1 MRDRRVILITQ
12 GGTQTSD
19 AVDLLTEWARHG
31 LVHPFVSCTGDLQ
44 GAYVDTDGQGE
55 TSSVFEILGPQDLE
69 VVRVAA
75 LCGAAEGAEVQGVAR
90 VGSRYPV
97 EQSSPSGDDPAVE
110 TVARVRDMTNRLKEL
125 APDGLRVLEARIWVA
140 PSPHAGLESGGW
152 EASEDYFDPAAQ
164 ANLVVIPEDR
174 QSESK
179 LAVPLI
185 PPDSDRFAAHVAT
198 EVATALGMWS
208 GMSEAPVDGMTAGTT
223 GYGEAKVHLVRS
235 FVRVAEIPAVTL
247 AGAADH
253 GGVLRVP
260 SGAQEAPY
268 PRETIIDAQRRIESV
283 LHDRLVREA
292 SVDRPEPVGLRES
305 LRVLGRGVRDA
316 IRYLFTFSKDVRD
329 AIRDMTGRIM
339 QEAVGRD
346 SVLRVIWRGMP
357 PDDVG
362 QQRTV
367 DAEELM
373 EKIRRRRTLEG
384 GVLIDQGLW
393 ADVGKAVFSS
403 ADGGEMPDGVDP
415 LRVKD
420 QVVIVKEVGM
430 IAPAFG
436 PDLADEL
443 RADSSREVPATLL
456 GRLGACLRQ
465 IEEGSR
471 RNFDRLVERSKHVME
486 VERLPAL
493 TLTGVVTAALITLAV
508 AGLLLLTG
516 FVELVGVTALGQV
529 VRAWIWVGVTAVY
542 ALSLVAVSRTV
553 AVRLRSESPP
563 PVETATPQSD
573 EAQTEETGPDDH
585 QPADGEASGSSS
597 PSSLGRQEKT
607 GTGLNRLPGFKSVLG
622 IVTAAGLVAGL
633 VALGSGFA
641 GGDAAALAV
650 TVALAAYAIALA
662 VLLDRKLHRS
672 LESFRQ
678 VRMLFFFTVI
688 YGAFGLVGFM
698 ARDRGWYGRRRLE
711 GFGDLW
717 IWEGVIGVLIV
728 LLVVAMAIRSFQRE
742 KQARTRVSDLE
753 RGIVATVDTRW
764 AAEEA
769 FEQFIASA
777 AAWAGVI
784 WKPFGEFEVAETRE
798 RERTVFDVLK
808 AEARPF
814 LVTPLGAMAMRERM
828 MKELAKPGWLSRRY
842 EAAVDAYRRRRAI
855 ETGEDP
861 TAVLRPDNDPREV
874 RTVSP
879 DQRSQVSGRWRF
891 MHDLLAGTY
900 DKDLSRALATSDY
913 AHAAEWAFQ
922 REGTLEAS
930 EIGGEPLDRY
940 LGTIVPHTSSE
951 VSYIYFDHDAR
962 PEAERALE
970 PHLWWPSNL
979 IDPPDD
985 RSAQVSRVSRLVN
998 GDLAIMSVRHDR
1010 AGPYTA
1016 TDLFGKP
1023 VDRTIPSEVPEPAEE
1038 PLL

>member
-1 MRDRRVILITQ
+1 MSDQRVVLITQ
-12 GGTQTSD
+12 GGSETSV

-31 LVHPFVSCTGDLQ
+31 LVHPFVSCAGDPQ
-44 GAYVDTDGQGE
+44 GVYVDSQGCGE
-55 TSSVFEILGPQDLE
+55 PSSVFEILGPQDLE
-69 VVRVAA
+69 LIRVVA
-75 LCGAAEGAEVQGVAR
+75 L
-90 VGSRYPV
+90 
-97 EQSSPSGDDPAVE
+97 SGPAVGAPGG
-110 TVARVRDMTNRLKEL
+110 TPARVRGMVRQLKEL
-125 APDGLRVLEARIWVA
+125 APEGLRVLETRIWVA
-140 PSPHAGLESGGW
+140 PSPHGDGDESRW
-152 EASEDYFDPAAQ
+152 DAPEDFFDPAAD

-174 QSESK
+174 QTEAK
-179 LAVPLI
+179 LAIPLT

-208 GMSEAPVDGMTAGTT
+208 GMSEAPVDGMTAGTI
-223 GYGEAKVHLVRS
+223 GFGDAKVHLVRT

-283 LHDRLVREA
+283 LRDRIVREA
-292 SVDRPEPVGLRES
+292 PVDRPEPVGMSEF
-305 LRVLGRGVRDA
+305 LRVMGRGVRDA
-316 IRYLFTFSKDVRD
+316 LRYLFTFSKDVID
-329 AIRDMTGRIM
+329 AMRDMTGRVM

-357 PDDVG
+357 SDDEKDP
-362 QQRTV
+362 RTV

-373 EKIRRRRTLEG
+373 ETIRRRRTLEG
-384 GVLIDQGLW
+384 GVLIDQQLW
-393 ADVGKAVFSS
+393 TDVGKAVFSS
-403 ADGGEMPDGVDP
+403 TDGGEMPEGVDP
-415 LRVKD
+415 LKIRD

-430 IAPAFG
+430 IAPAYG
-436 PDLADEL
+436 ATLPDEI
-443 RADSSREVPATLL
+443 RADAYEAVPTTLL
-456 GRLGACLRQ
+456 GRLGSYLRQ
-465 IEEGSR
+465 IEERSR
-471 RNFDRLVERSKHVME
+471 RDFDRFVEMSKHVLE

-493 TLTGVVTAALITLAV
+493 TLAGVVTAALVTLAV

-516 FVELVGVTALGQV
+516 FVELVGVTALSRAT
-529 VRAWIWVGVTAVY
+529 RAWLWGGVTAAY

-553 AVRLRSESPP
+553 AARFRSVSPP
-563 PVETATPQSD
+563 QVETAASLSD
-573 EAQTEETGPDDH
+573 DPETEEDDAEDR
-585 QPADGEASGSSS
+585 QSADGDVAG
-597 PSSLGRQEKT
+597 PSYLGRRAVAP
-607 GTGLNRLPGFKSVLG
+607 TGLRQVPGLRGVSA
-622 IVTAAGLVAGL
+622 IVTVSGIGTWFA
-633 VALGSGFA
+633 ALGSGLS
-641 GGDAAALAV
+641 GGDAAAFGV
-650 TVALAAYAIALA
+650 SVALAVYAITLA

-672 LESFRQ
+672 VESFRQ

-688 YGAFGLVGFM
+688 YGAFGLVGLM
-698 ARDRGWYGRRRLE
+698 ARDNGWYGRRRLQ

-717 IWEGVIGVLIV
+717 IGEGVLVIFII
-728 LLVVAMAIRSFQRE
+728 LLVVAMAIESFRRE
-742 KQARTRVSDLE
+742 KRARIRISDIE
-753 RGIVATVDTRW
+753 RGIVATVDTQW

-769 FEQFIASA
+769 FEQFVGSA

-784 WKPFGEFEVAETRE
+784 WKPFGEFEAAETRG
-798 RERTVFDVLK
+798 RARTVFEVLK

-814 LVTPLGAMAMRERM
+814 LVTALGAMAMRERM

-861 TAVLRPDNDPREV
+861 TAVLRPDHDPREV
-874 RTVSP
+874 RTVPP
-879 DQRSQVSGRWRF
+879 DRRPRVSGRWRF
-891 MHDLLAGTY
+891 VQDLLAGTY
-900 DKDLSRALATSDY
+900 GKDLSRALATSDY

-940 LGTIVPHTSSE
+940 LGTIVSHTASE

-962 PEAERALE
+962 PNAKRSLE
-970 PHLWWPSNL
+970 THLWWPSKL
-979 IDPPDD
+979 IDPPDG
-985 RSAQVSRVSRLVN
+985 RPARVSSVSRLVN

-1010 AGPYTA
+1010 AGPYVA

-1023 VDRTIPSEVPEPAEE
+1023 ASQTTPSEVSEPGEE
-1038 PLL
+1038 PVL